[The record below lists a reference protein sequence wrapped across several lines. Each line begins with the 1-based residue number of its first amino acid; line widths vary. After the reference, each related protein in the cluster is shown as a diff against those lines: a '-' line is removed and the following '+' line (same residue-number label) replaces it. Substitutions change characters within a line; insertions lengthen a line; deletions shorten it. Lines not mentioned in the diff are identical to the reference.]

1 MKRSYIMLRSCIT
14 CGFFYF
20 AIGWSLNYST
30 SISHHESTVSILENY
45 NNLIFVKFVT
55 INQYYGLLFFIQLLK
70 ISTLQCHR
78 TTKIKTNLYFRLN
91 FQVSIKTAGLR
102 KADVI
107 LRLNTKDYKSHSNIL
122 YSTEKVIGYLKTT

>member
-70 ISTLQCHR
+70 ISTQ
-78 TTKIKTNLYFRLN
+78 
-91 FQVSIKTAGLR
+91 TAGLR